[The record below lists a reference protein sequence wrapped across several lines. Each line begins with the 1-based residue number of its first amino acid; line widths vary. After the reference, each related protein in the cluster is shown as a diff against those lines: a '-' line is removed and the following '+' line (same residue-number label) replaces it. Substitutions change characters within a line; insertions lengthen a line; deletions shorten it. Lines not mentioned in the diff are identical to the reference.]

1 MALRSAVFQS
11 GGPTLWSAVG
21 GRGPCVSLPASG
33 WLLIPGGA
41 ARAPRFCGSL
51 LKAPFPNHFFF
62 FLSEQLLCVL
72 AQEGF

>member
-11 GGPTLWSAVG
+11 GGPTLWDPVG
-21 GRGPCVSLPASG
+21 GPESCVSLPASG
-33 WLLIPGGA
+33 WLSIPGRATRA
-41 ARAPRFCGSL
+41 AQCRGSQ
-51 LKAPFPNHFFF
+51 LKTPFPNQFF